1 MKQSAPQ
8 LNKESESFWNGE
20 SRYGLV
26 HFRNQSE
33 SASPSTT
40 LLVFVHG
47 LFGDA
52 KNTWGQM
59 PQWVLENAGIDMDVL
74 SFAYPAKLFQR
85 SNLQQAAEDLFT
97 WLNTEFKDY
106 SHILFITHSSGGL
119 VVKQMLCQSWQTIQQ
134 NKNSAKY
141 YDNSKAIWYR
151 TRRVINIAVPHYGG
165 TRVSSIGGAIAYRI
179 FYVLMAPVLGLIR
192 FLTQGGSDLGK
203 NELIGLVRT
212 KNPQLIEL
220 DQLFLSHQNQAMTTE
235 ALFPMV
241 HDIFAKSDMAVA
253 RIAESEGRQPLYV
266 RGTHG
271 SVKIPNRPS
280 GPIVTIIADIIKLY
294 NDELGLTIANQ
305 TLFRINAINHMA
317 GTQTLLGSCAEGE
330 EQQVAKELQPSPTI
344 ATVHYGSQLDVS
356 DLVFNTINSDSE
368 HPRKLL
374 ITGPAGVG
382 KSIVLRSIA
391 WRAGKNYLAE
401 PTPSTALPLFI
412 PLQQMTVHPGD
423 EGLDW
428 DRLWKW
434 WLHWS
439 RDLYTGMQ
447 CTETQLEH
455 MFHNQAIT
463 ICIDGLVDFVI
474 NYPNVGITN
483 MIEMLQNACDKYR
496 DNPHFTIIV
505 CARSSFYGIQHM
517 VKNPKDIYEVLRLT
531 KAQAK
536 QLYPKSQSWIDTVED
551 NDLLDVILTPLIL
564 ANYEP
569 CSECNFQRGESTQA
583 SIMCQTIRTILLR
596 GNLTELA
603 LPNNKRAT
611 TDHLIHA
618 LVLIAWLFFYRSR
631 GEISVDLLTSEA
643 YQAIKRWQDYFSRV
657 QQSDPVFYSEQL
669 QDTHEQMM
677 VGFSI
682 VENAD
687 TCKLLLEQTLFVPT
701 GANRFRFSHRSW
713 QEYLLAQYLVTN
725 VRTHHFEELG
735 YTAYHSRIYKLA
747 GEAYPNQAIT
757 ESCIT
762 QLLTTWEKTHN
773 TYISGNVIAFLSWTH
788 VALDV
793 PALTLLLE
801 SAPRLEMLPRLVLF
815 AGLGYRVLSNN
826 EYDYCVSEI
835 RRALTPKLALYSNPQ
850 TALLD
855 DPVLSSLAWCYQKA
869 FAEKYATELPNND
882 WLELDFSDEMTYK
895 ALPMICANKDNRW
908 ILDERSK
915 SLQYA
920 LLVPIQESSSDMKL
934 AIRAVHYLYYLVV
947 ARKHGVHV
955 IQLNVELH
963 HLLATDSPF
972 EKMVESFASVTEV
985 LTLYRRCQ
993 TFHENLVSA
1002 AA

>member
-1 MKQSAPQ
+1 MKQSTTQ
-8 LNKESESFWNGE
+8 TFWNGE

-26 HFRNQSE
+26 HFRDKVDPAQ
-33 SASPSTT
+33 ASTS

-52 KNTWGQM
+52 KTTWGQM
-59 PQWVLENAGIDMDVL
+59 PQWVLENAGLEMDVV
-74 SFAYPAKLFQR
+74 SFAYPSRLLQR

-106 SHILFITHSSGGL
+106 SHVLFITHSSGGL
-119 VVKQMLCQSWQTIQQ
+119 VVKQMLCQSWQSIQQ
-134 NKNSAKY
+134 NNHSENNA
-141 YDNSKAIWYR
+141 DHSKSIWYR

-165 TRVSSIGGAIAYRI
+165 TRFSSIGGAIAYRV
-179 FYVLMAPVLGLIR
+179 FYALMAPLLGLVR
-192 FLTQGGSDLGK
+192 FLTQGGNDLGK

-212 KNPQLIEL
+212 RNPQLIAL
-220 DQLFLSHQNQAMTTE
+220 DEEFIAHQTQAMDAD
-235 ALFPMV
+235 ALFPVV
-241 HDIFAKSDMAVA
+241 HDIFAKSDMSVA
-253 RIAESEGRQPLYV
+253 RIEESKGRHPLYV

-294 NDELGLTIANQ
+294 NNELGLTIANQ
-305 TLFRINAINHMA
+305 TLLRISAINRMA
-317 GTQTLLGSCAEGE
+317 GTQTLLGSCAEVG
-330 EQQVAKELQPSPTI
+330 ELQATQEHQPAPSI
-344 ATVHYGSQLDVS
+344 ATVHYGSQVEVA
-356 DLVFNTINSDSE
+356 DLVLKTIHSDSE
-368 HPRKLL
+368 KPRKLL

-382 KSIVLRSIA
+382 KSIVLRSIT
-391 WRAGKNYLAE
+391 WRAGKNYLAD
-401 PTPSTALPLFI
+401 PAPSTALPLFI
-412 PLQQMTVHPGD
+412 PLQQMTVHPGE
-423 EGLDW
+423 EGLNW

-447 CTETQLEH
+447 CTEAQLEH
-455 MFHNQAIT
+455 LFRNQAIT

-483 MIEMLQNACDKYR
+483 MIEMLQDACDRYR
-496 DNPHFTIIV
+496 ANPHFTIIV
-505 CARSSFYGIQHM
+505 CARSSFYGIQQM
-517 VKNPKDIYEVLRLT
+517 VKDPKDIYEVLRLT
-531 KAQAK
+531 RTQAK
-536 QLYPKSQSWIDTVED
+536 QLYPNTQSWIDSVED
-551 NDLLDVILTPLIL
+551 ADLLDVILTPLIL

-569 CSECNFQRGESTQA
+569 CAECRFQRGEATQA

-596 GNLTELA
+596 SNLTELV
-603 LPNNKRAT
+603 LPNQKRAT

-631 GEISVDLLTSEA
+631 GEISVDVLTSEA
-643 YQAIKRWQDYFSRV
+643 YQAIKRWQNYFALV
-657 QQSDPVFYSEQL
+657 QQSDPGFYSEQL
-669 QDTHEQMM
+669 QDIHEQMLI
-677 VGFSI
+677 GFGI

-687 TCKLLLEQTLFVPT
+687 TCRLLLEQTLFVPT

-747 GEAYPNQAIT
+747 GEAFPDQAIT
-757 ESCIT
+757 EPCIA

-801 SAPRLEMLPRLVLF
+801 VAPQLEMLPRLVLF
-815 AGLGYRVLSNN
+815 AGFGYRVLSND

-835 RRALTPKLALYSNPQ
+835 RRALAPKLELYSNPQ

-869 FAEKYATELPNND
+869 FAEKYATQQPATDWVELN
-882 WLELDFSDEMTYK
+882 FCDEMTYK
-895 ALPMICANKDNRW
+895 ALPMICTNKDNRW

-920 LLVPIQESSSDMKL
+920 LLVPVQESSSEVKL

-955 IQLNVELH
+955 LQLNVELP
-963 HLLATDSPF
+963 HLLATGSRF
-972 EKMVESFASVTEV
+972 ESMVESFTSVPEV

-993 TFHENLVSA
+993 SFHENLVSVA
-1002 AA
+1002 A

>member
-1 MKQSAPQ
+1 MKQSEIQTDQAAQ
-8 LNKESESFWNGE
+8 SFWNGE

-26 HFRNQSE
+26 HFRKQKE
-33 SASPSTT
+33 SAHPSSC

-52 KNTWGQM
+52 KETWGQM
-59 PQWVLENAGIDMDVL
+59 PQWVLENAGVDMNVV
-74 SFAYPAKLFQR
+74 SFSYPSRLLQR
-85 SNLQQAAEDLFT
+85 SNLQQAAEDLST

-106 SHILFITHSSGGL
+106 SHVLFITHSSGGL
-119 VVKQMLCQSWQTIQQ
+119 AVKQMLCHSWQRIQQ
-134 NKNSAKY
+134 NNHSEN
-141 YDNSKAIWYR
+141 DSDTSRSIWYR
-151 TRRVINIAVPHYGG
+151 TRRVINIAVPHHGG
-165 TRVSSIGGAIAYRI
+165 TRFSSIGGAIAYRV
-179 FYVLMAPVLGLIR
+179 FYALMAPLLGFIR

-203 NELIGLVRT
+203 NELIGLVQT
-212 KNPQLIEL
+212 NNPQLIDL
-220 DQLFLSHQNQAMTTE
+220 DVLFISHLTQAMNAD
-235 ALFPMV
+235 ALFPIV
-241 HDIFAKSDMAVA
+241 HDIVAKSDMAVA
-253 RIAESEGRQPLYV
+253 RIEESEGRHPLYI

-271 SVKIPNRPS
+271 SVKIPNRSS

-305 TLFRINAINHMA
+305 TLLRISAINRMA
-317 GTQTLLGSCAEGE
+317 GTQTLLGSYDVVSDQQSTQ
-330 EQQVAKELQPSPTI
+330 EQQPSPSI
-344 ATVHYGSQLDVS
+344 ATVHYGSQVEVAE
-356 DLVFNTINSDSE
+356 LVLKTIRSDSE

-374 ITGPAGVG
+374 LTGPAGVG
-382 KSIVLRSIA
+382 KSIVLRSIT
-391 WRAGKNYLAE
+391 WQAGKNYLAE
-401 PTPSTALPLFI
+401 PASSTALPLFI

-423 EGLDW
+423 EGLNW

-447 CTETQLEH
+447 CTEEQLEYL
-455 MFHNQAIT
+455 FRNQAIT

-483 MIEMLQNACDKYR
+483 MIEMLQEACDKYR
-496 DNPHFTIIV
+496 DNPRFTIII

-517 VKNPKDIYEVLRLT
+517 VKDPKDIYEVLRLT

-536 QLYPKSQSWIDTVED
+536 QLYPKSQSWIDSVED
-551 NDLLDVILTPLIL
+551 PDLLDVILTPLIL

-569 CSECNFQRGESTQA
+569 CAECTFQRGEATQA

-596 GNLTELA
+596 SNLTELS
-603 LPNNKRAT
+603 LPDNKRAT

-631 GEISVDLLTSEA
+631 GEISVDVLTSEA
-643 YQAIKRWQDYFSRV
+643 YQTIKRWQDYFASV
-657 QQSDPVFYSEQL
+657 QQSDPVFYNEQL
-669 QDTHEQMM
+669 QDTHEQMLI
-677 VGFSI
+677 GFSI

-687 TCKLLLEQTLFVPT
+687 TCKLLLEHTLFVPT

-713 QEYLLAQYLVTN
+713 QEYLLAQYLVVN

-747 GEAYPNQAIT
+747 GEAFPDQAIT
-757 ESCIT
+757 EPCIS
-762 QLLTTWEKTHN
+762 QLLNTWEKTHN
-773 TYISGNVIAFLSWTH
+773 IYISGNVIAFLSWTH

-793 PALTLLLE
+793 PALTRLLE
-801 SAPRLEMLPRLVLF
+801 VAPRLEMLPRLVLF
-815 AGLGYRVLSNN
+815 AGFGYRVLSND

-835 RRALTPKLALYSNPQ
+835 RRALVPKLELYSNPQ

-869 FAEKYATELPNND
+869 FAEKYVTEQPGND
-882 WLELDFSDEMTYK
+882 WVELDFSDEMTYK
-895 ALPMICANKDNRW
+895 ALPMICTNKDNRW

-920 LLVPIQESSSDMKL
+920 LLVPIQESSADVKM

-955 IQLNVELH
+955 MQLNVELP
-963 HLLATDSPF
+963 HLLATDSRF
-972 EKMVESFASVTEV
+972 ETMVESFDSVPEV

-993 TFHENLVSA
+993 AFHENLVSA
-1002 AA
+1002 VA

>member
-1 MKQSAPQ
+1 MKQSAKQ
-8 LNKESESFWNGE
+8 SFWNGE

-26 HFRNQSE
+26 HFRDQAE
-33 SASPSTT
+33 SARPSTS

-52 KNTWGQM
+52 EKTWGQM
-59 PQWVLENAGIDMDVL
+59 PQWVLENAGIEMDVV
-74 SFAYPAKLFQR
+74 SFAYPSRLLQR

-106 SHILFITHSSGGL
+106 SHVLFVTHSSGGL
-119 VVKQMLCQSWQTIQQ
+119 VVKQMLCQSSQSIQQ
-134 NKNSAKY
+134 NNHSGS
-141 YDNSKAIWYR
+141 DSDTSKSIWYR
-151 TRRVINIAVPHYGG
+151 TRRVINIAVPHHGG
-165 TRVSSIGGAIAYRI
+165 TRFSSIGGAISYRV
-179 FYVLMAPVLGLIR
+179 FYALMAPLLGFIR

-212 KNPQLIEL
+212 NNPQLINL
-220 DQLFLSHQNQAMTTE
+220 DDEFISHQTQAMDAD

-241 HDIFAKSDMAVA
+241 HDIFAKSDLAVA
-253 RIAESEGRQPLYV
+253 RITESEGRHPLYI

-294 NDELGLTIANQ
+294 DNELGLTIASQ
-305 TLFRINAINHMA
+305 TLLRISAINRMA
-317 GTQTLLGSCAEGE
+317 GIHTLLGSCASGS
-330 EQQVAKELQPSPTI
+330 EQQSIHEQQPSPSI
-344 ATVHYGSQLDVS
+344 ATTHYGSQTEVAE
-356 DLVFNTINSDSE
+356 LVLKTINSDSE
-368 HPRKLL
+368 QPRKLL
-374 ITGPAGVG
+374 VTGPAGVG
-382 KSIVLRSIA
+382 KSIVLRA
-391 WRAGKNYLAE
+391 VTWRAGKNYLAE
-401 PTPSTALPLFI
+401 PAPSTALPLFI

-423 EGLDW
+423 EGLNW

-439 RDLYTGMQ
+439 RDLYAGMQ
-447 CTETQLEH
+447 CTEAQLEDL
-455 MFHNQAIT
+455 FRNQAVT

-483 MIEMLQNACDKYR
+483 MIEMLQDACNRYR
-496 DNPHFTIIV
+496 DNPHFTIVV
-505 CARSSFYGIQHM
+505 CARNSFYGIQHM

-531 KAQAK
+531 KVQAK
-536 QLYPKSQSWIDTVED
+536 QLYPNTQSWIDSVED
-551 NDLLDVILTPLIL
+551 TDLLDVILTPLIL

-569 CSECNFQRGESTQA
+569 CAECKFQRGEATQA

-611 TDHLIHA
+611 TEHLVHA

-631 GEISVDLLTSEA
+631 GEISVDVLTSEA
-643 YQAIKRWQDYFSRV
+643 YQAIRRWQDYFASV
-657 QQSDPVFYSEQL
+657 KQSDPVFYSEQL
-669 QDTHEQMM
+669 QDTHEQMLN
-677 VGFSI
+677 GFSL
-682 VENAD
+682 VENAE
-687 TCKLLLEQTLFVPT
+687 TCKLLLEHTLFLPT

-725 VRTHHFEELG
+725 VRTHHFKELG

-747 GEAYPNQAIT
+747 GEAFPDQAIT
-757 ESCIT
+757 EPCIA
-762 QLLTTWEKTHN
+762 QLLTTWEQTHN

-788 VALDV
+788 VVLDV

-801 SAPRLEMLPRLVLF
+801 AASRLEMLPRLVLF
-815 AGLGYRVLSNN
+815 AGLGYRVLSNY

-835 RRALTPKLALYSNPQ
+835 RRALTPHLGLYSNPQ

-869 FAEKYATELPNND
+869 FAEKYAIEQPGND
-882 WLELDFSDEMTYK
+882 WVELCFSDEMTYK
-895 ALPMICANKDNRW
+895 ALPMICTNKDNRW

-920 LLVPIQESSSDMKL
+920 LLVPIQESSADVKM

-955 IQLNVELH
+955 VQLNVELP
-963 HLLATDSPF
+963 HLLAAGSRF
-972 EKMVESFASVTEV
+972 EAMVELFTSVPEV

-993 TFHENLVSA
+993 AFHENLVSA